1 MGAGGRV
8 GGWHWQERDEGQVW
22 ESSREASFEQ
32 RNDMTTKK
40 KLTVGKKTEERS
52 EVAPARISR
61 PQLFVACFI
70 MVAVVMVRNGQ
81 FLDIL

>member
-1 MGAGGRV
+1 
-8 GGWHWQERDEGQVW
+8 
-22 ESSREASFEQ
+22 
-32 RNDMTTKK
+32 MTTKK